1 MVPPPGPAPGRRRK
15 GTLRAGANTWPP
27 IAASGQ
33 GCSHCSLGHSQSK
46 GPRLSSPDHPL
57 GEGQWGGRLGGV
69 GACPGMQASC
79 PPRCPFCPRGLLM
92 GGPPGGQLPV
102 STPHHSS
109 DSTRLPDLPPT
120 LKSTTRCV
128 CLLCF
133 MVSAASVTSSEDHLS
148 KRPSTCPYVPP
159 DTGSVRAGTQGGSW
173 LERKWWMP
181 DPQAGLHGL
190 CTCEDPQ
197 PSWMEF

>member
-15 GTLRAGANTWPP
+15 GTLRAGANTWPR

-57 GEGQWGGRLGGV
+57 GGRSV
-69 GACPGMQASC
+69 GREAGRGRGLSWDAGFLPATLSLL
-79 PPRCPFCPRGLLM
+79 PPRPSHGWPSRR
-92 GGPPGGQLPV
+92 QLPV

-133 MVSAASVTSSEDHLS
+133 MVSAASITSSEDHLS

-190 CTCEDPQ
+190 CTREDPQ

>member
-1 MVPPPGPAPGRRRK
+1 MQTPGPPSLHQGKAAARAPRAA
-15 GTLRAGANTWPP
+15 LRAKAP
-27 IAASGQ
+27 
-33 GCSHCSLGHSQSK
+33 
-46 GPRLSSPDHPL
+46 
-57 GEGQWGGRLGGV
+57 
-69 GACPGMQASC
+69 ACPGLTTPWGEVSGEGGWAGSGPVLGCRLPARHAVPSAPAAFSWVALQEDSC
-79 PPRCPFCPRGLLM
+79 L
-92 GGPPGGQLPV
+92 V

-109 DSTRLPDLPPT
+109 DTTRLPDLPPT

-133 MVSAASVTSSEDHLS
+133 MVSAASIISSEERLS
-148 KRPSTCPYVPP
+148 KCPSTCPYVPP
-159 DTGSVRAGTQGGSW
+159 DTGSVRAGTQGGCR

-190 CTCEDPQ
+190 CTREDPQ